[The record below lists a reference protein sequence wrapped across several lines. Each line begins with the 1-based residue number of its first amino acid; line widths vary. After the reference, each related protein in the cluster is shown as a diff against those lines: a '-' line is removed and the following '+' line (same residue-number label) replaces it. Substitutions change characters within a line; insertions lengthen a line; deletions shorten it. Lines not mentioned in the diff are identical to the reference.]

1 MQGWRALLCHLVA
14 LGSGVM
20 GNRAFI
26 FPGQG
31 VQRVGMGAD
40 VAEHSAAAKRV
51 YSTADAILGMELT
64 TLSFEGP
71 ADTLTET
78 CNAQPAIFT
87 ASAACL
93 AAYLEACGAETVSGL
108 PDALQPALVAG
119 HSIGELTALYA
130 AEALTLEDGLRL
142 VQARGELMQRAVAD
156 SPGGMAAVI
165 GVSPQVV
172 MQLCA
177 RARSTDS
184 AGVVSIATFNT
195 PQQVVIAGDN
205 SALDRAVTL
214 LKEHGA
220 RRVIPL
226 KVSGAFHTDAM
237 AFVQEEWKAVVEAAT
252 IMPPKIPIVANATA
266 NIVTTV
272 DELRHELT
280 VQLTSPVRWAATIDI
295 LLRRNLGPVLE
306 FGPGAV
312 LTRMIGS
319 VATGTTAV
327 AVDSQQAVW
336 RVTEAG
342 QVA

>member
-1 MQGWRALLCHLVA
+1 
-14 LGSGVM
+14 
-20 GNRAFI
+20 
-26 FPGQG
+26 
-31 VQRVGMGAD
+31 MGAD

-184 AGVVSIATFNT
+184 ASVVSIATFNT

-205 SALDRAVTL
+205 SALDRAIAL

-226 KVSGAFHTDAM
+226 KGERRFSYRCDGLRAGRVESCGGGGPNHAAENTNCGERNGQYRNDCGRIAPRVNCATCVSRTLGSD
-237 AFVQEEWKAVVEAAT
+237 
-252 IMPPKIPIVANATA
+252 N
-266 NIVTTV
+266 
-272 DELRHELT
+272 RHSSA
-280 VQLTSPVRWAATIDI
+280 QKS
-295 LLRRNLGPVLE
+295 
-306 FGPGAV
+306 
-312 LTRMIGS
+312 
-319 VATGTTAV
+319 
-327 AVDSQQAVW
+327 
-336 RVTEAG
+336 
-342 QVA
+342 

>member
-78 CNAQPAIFT
+78 GNAQPAIFT

-142 VQARGELMQRAVAD
+142 VQARGELMHRAVTET
-156 SPGGMAAVI
+156 
-165 GVSPQVV
+165 QVV

-184 AGVVSIATFNT
+184 ASVVSIATFNT

-205 SALDRAVTL
+205 SALDRAIAL

-226 KVSGAFHTDAM
+226 KVSGAFHTGAM
-237 AFVQEEWKAVVEAAT
+237 ASVQEEWKAVVEAAPL
-252 IMPPKIPIVANATA
+252 MPPKIPIVANATA

-319 VATGTTAV
+319 VATGTSAV
-327 AVDSQQAVW
+327 AVDSQQAVR

-342 QVA
+342 LVA

>member
-1 MQGWRALLCHLVA
+1 
-14 LGSGVM
+14 M

-64 TLSFEGP
+64 ALSFEGP

-130 AEALTLEDGLRL
+130 AEALALEDGLRL

-156 SPGGMAAVI
+156 TPRGNGGGHWRLAAS
-165 GVSPQVV
+165 GHAA
-172 MQLCA
+172 L
-177 RARSTDS
+177 RAGTKHGFGQRRKYRYFQYAP
-184 AGVVSIATFNT
+184 AGSY
-195 PQQVVIAGDN
+195 
-205 SALDRAVTL
+205 
-214 LKEHGA
+214 
-220 RRVIPL
+220 RR
-226 KVSGAFHTDAM
+226 
-237 AFVQEEWKAVVEAAT
+237 
-252 IMPPKIPIVANATA
+252 
-266 NIVTTV
+266 
-272 DELRHELT
+272 
-280 VQLTSPVRWAATIDI
+280 
-295 LLRRNLGPVLE
+295 
-306 FGPGAV
+306 
-312 LTRMIGS
+312 
-319 VATGTTAV
+319 
-327 AVDSQQAVW
+327 
-336 RVTEAG
+336 
-342 QVA
+342 